1 MALIRDAGGG
11 DVRVFG
17 SVARGD
23 DHVDSDIDLLFRMNQ
38 PLSLM
43 TLSRLESSLAVLL
56 GSRVDLVPES
66 TLSPVVRDR
75 VLAEALP
82 L

>member
-1 MALIRDAGGG
+1 M
-11 DVRVFG
+11 
-17 SVARGD
+17 
-23 DHVDSDIDLLFRMNQ
+23 DSDIDLLFRMNQ